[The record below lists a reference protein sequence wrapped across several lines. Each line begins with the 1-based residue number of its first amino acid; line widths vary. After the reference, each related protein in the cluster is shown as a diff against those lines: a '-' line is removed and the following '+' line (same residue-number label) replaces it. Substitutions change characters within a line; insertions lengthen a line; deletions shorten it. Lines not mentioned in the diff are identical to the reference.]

1 MPSQFQ
7 SYDYKTASGE
17 VKTYSYDKA
26 KYEKADRTDGRRNP
40 DGRKKGWQ
48 VAEMWDNHHEIAR
61 RIILGENNKAIA
73 EALGLTDQQIS
84 NVRNSPVVK
93 DKLAIMRAARD
104 AGTIDLSREIQDLA
118 PIALARIRE
127 ALEEGKTLGRELS
140 GSSILRE
147 ANSVLD
153 REIGKPTQ
161 TINTRNINAHL
172 TLEDIEAIKQRAK
185 ELAPMNF
192 DFELHEDGGVRI

>member
-1 MPSQFQ
+1 MGGVPMDDFIRQAVTNAQ
-7 SYDYKTASGE
+7 GDMVEYAYPK
-17 VKTYSYDKA
+17 
-26 KYEKADRTDGRRNP
+26 DRYTDPNRSDGRRSVN
-40 DGRKKGWQ
+40 GKKKGWQ
-48 VAEMWDNHHEIAR
+48 VAEMWDKHHEIAR
-61 RIILGENNKAIA
+61 RLILGEKNVDIA
-73 EALGLTDQQIS
+73 AALGCTEVQVS
-84 NVRNSPVVK
+84 NVKNSPVVQ

-104 AGTIDLSREIQDLA
+104 AGTIDLAREIQDLA

-140 GSSILRE
+140 GSSILKE

-161 TINTRNINAHL
+161 TINTRNLHGHFTAED
-172 TLEDIEAIKQRAK
+172 LERIKNRAK

-192 DFELHEDGGVRI
+192 PGGELYEK